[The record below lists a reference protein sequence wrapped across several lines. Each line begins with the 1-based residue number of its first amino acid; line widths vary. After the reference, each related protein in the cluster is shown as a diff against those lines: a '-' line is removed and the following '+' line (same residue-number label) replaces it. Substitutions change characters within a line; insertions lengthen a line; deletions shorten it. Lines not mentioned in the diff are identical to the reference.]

1 MPPKIRQI
9 KTVLT
14 KAGFYVRPGKGSH
27 TVWKHPAL
35 PQVRITI
42 AGKDS
47 DDAKYYLIEEVQKAL
62 DQLKGTQR

>member
-9 KTVLT
+9 KATLK

-35 PQVRITI
+35 PHVRITI
-42 AGKDS
+42 AGQDS
-47 DDAKYYLIEEVQKAL
+47 DDAKNYLIDEVQKAL
-62 DQLKGTQR
+62 DQLKGMQR